1 MLPWAQSFAYSRF
14 DAAVAASTGF
24 FAPSPQARSGA
35 SATAGTSHPS
45 ERSSAVRERV
55 WRGGVRDMV
64 GEFMRFA
71 PGRLLR
77 DGPAGY
83 SRPAPHLHPPSP
95 SLGRRDSR
103 GSRAP
108 TRSARRRAAPRD
120 NMPPEAIQPFPW
132 RSLEAIPGSSVFA
145 LRDVRRWAER
155 QGRPGAFARALTDLI
170 GADVEL
176 LVRRATPRAAGPAVA
191 GGVGLLLGSERAIEG
206 EAGSSGAAL
215 LEVEAAMALAVVSRV
230 IRRPLPTVI
239 DRGAERAAVGSGALA
254 GAFAAIV
261 VAAARSAHAVENPR
275 VVAAGSAEELEAR
288 FVRDGRERI
297 ALSLTVLVGDEA
309 YAARLVV
316 AHDDARF
323 APSPDWTL
331 RALASLG
338 ATPLSIPLVACASTA
353 TLAEIAALRQGDAW
367 IPGTWTLGVGVG
379 AGQA

>member
-14 DAAVAASTGF
+14 DAAGAASTGF

-77 DGPAGY
+77 DGPAGER
-83 SRPAPHLHPPSP
+83 RPGPHPHPPPP
-95 SLGRRDSR
+95 SLGRP
-103 GSRAP
+103 AP
-108 TRSARRRAAPRD
+108 
-120 NMPPEAIQPFPW
+120 
-132 RSLEAIPGSSVFA
+132 
-145 LRDVRRWAER
+145 
-155 QGRPGAFARALTDLI
+155 
-170 GADVEL
+170 
-176 LVRRATPRAAGPAVA
+176 PRAAGPAVP

-261 VAAARSAHAVENPR
+261 VAAARRAHAV
-275 VVAAGSAEELEAR
+275 
-288 FVRDGRERI
+288 
-297 ALSLTVLVGDEA
+297 
-309 YAARLVV
+309 
-316 AHDDARF
+316 
-323 APSPDWTL
+323 
-331 RALASLG
+331 
-338 ATPLSIPLVACASTA
+338 
-353 TLAEIAALRQGDAW
+353 
-367 IPGTWTLGVGVG
+367 
-379 AGQA
+379 